1 MSFILSKLL
10 WPLVSPGNF
19 LALMLTVGTV
29 LLFTRR
35 HARLG
40 RRFVVAATLGF
51 LLIAVTPLSSL
62 VALPLEERFAKPT
75 LPDHV
80 DGIIMLG
87 GGVNPYLSLERNEP
101 SLNNAAER
109 VLAFVDLIRRFPDAQ
124 HVFTGGTG
132 QLFGPEATED
142 IPLKAALV
150 QAGIDP
156 DAVAYENQSRNTWE
170 NAVFSRRMVQ
180 PKPGETWLLV
190 TSAMHMP
197 RAVGIFRKVGW
208 PVLPYPVDYRTRP
221 GGRPYVRFDLD
232 LQMEALRDSVREWVG
247 LIAYR
252 AMGRTDSL
260 FPGP

>member
-1 MSFILSKLL
+1 MAAAVGF
-10 WPLVSPGNF
+10 
-19 LALMLTVGTV
+19 ALIT
-29 LLFTRR
+29 F
-35 HARLG
+35 
-40 RRFVVAATLGF
+40 
-51 LLIAVTPLSSL
+51 TPLSSL
-62 VALPLEERFAKPT
+62 VALPLEERFAKPS
-75 LPDHV
+75 LPEHI

-87 GGVNPYLSLERNEP
+87 GGVNPSLSLERNEP

-109 VLAFVDLIRRFPDAQ
+109 VLAFADLIRRFPAAR

-142 IPLKAALV
+142 VPLKAALV

-156 DAVAYENQSRNTWE
+156 DSVAYENQSRNTWE
-170 NAVFSRRMVQ
+170 NAVFSQRMVQ
-180 PKPGETWLLV
+180 PRAGETWLLV

-221 GGRPYVRFDLD
+221 GARTYVRFDLD
-232 LQMEALRDSVREWVG
+232 LQLETLRDSAREWVG
-247 LIAYR
+247 LVAYR

>member
-1 MSFILSKLL
+1 MSFVLSKLL

-19 LALMLTVGTV
+19 LVLVLTAGTI
-29 LLFTRR
+29 LLFSRR

-40 RRFVVAATLGF
+40 RRFVVGAAFGF
-51 LLIAVTPLSSL
+51 LLITFTPLSSM
-62 VALPLEERFAKPT
+62 VALPLEERFPKT
-75 LPDHV
+75 SLPDQV

-87 GGVNPYLSLERNEP
+87 GGVNPHLSLDRNEP

-109 VLAFVDLIRRFPDAQ
+109 VLAFADLVRRFPAAR

-132 QLFGPEATED
+132 QLFAQEATED
-142 IPLKAALV
+142 VPLRAALV

-156 DAVAYENQSRNTWE
+156 DSVTYENQSRNTWE
-170 NAVFSRRMVQ
+170 NAVFSQRMVQ
-180 PKPGETWLLV
+180 PRPGETWLLV

-197 RAVGIFRKVGW
+197 RAVGIFRTVGW
-208 PVLPYPVDYRTRP
+208 PVIPYPVDYRTRP
-221 GGRPYVRFDLD
+221 GARPYTRFDLD
-232 LQMEALRDSVREWVG
+232 LQMETLRDSVREWIG
-247 LIAYR
+247 LVAYR

>member
-1 MSFILSKLL
+1 M
-10 WPLVSPGNF
+10 
-19 LALMLTVGTV
+19 
-29 LLFTRR
+29 RR
-35 HARLG
+35 HVRLG
-40 RRFVVAATLGF
+40 RRLVVAATLGF
-51 LLIAVTPLSSL
+51 LLITATPLSSL
-62 VALPLEERFAKPT
+62 VALPLEERFAKPS
-75 LPDHV
+75 LPDHI

-87 GGVNPYLSLERNEP
+87 GGVNPYLSLDRNEP

-109 VLAFVDLIRRFPDAQ
+109 VLAFADLIRRFPTAR

-132 QLFGPEATED
+132 QLFEPEATED

-156 DAVAYENQSRNTWE
+156 ETVVYENQSRNTWE
-170 NAVFSRRMVQ
+170 NAVLTQRMVQ
-180 PKPGETWLLV
+180 PSAGETWLLV

-208 PVLPYPVDYRTRP
+208 PVIPYPVDYRTRS
-221 GGRPYVRFDLD
+221 GARPYTRFDLD
-232 LQMEALRDSVREWVG
+232 LQMETLRDSVREWVG
-247 LIAYR
+247 LVAYR